1 MRVFDRNF
9 KLVTNMLY
17 MKSRQTKNPHL
28 FMQDRYLIQYGFMN
42 MNVNQVRTKKRFNIY
57 QKP

>member
-42 MNVNQVRTKKRFNIY
+42 MNLNQVRIKKYINIH